1 MEARACPAE
10 YKAVQKAFIDNVPVE
25 FGRVAYDGDVC
36 LLRMIHKW
44 LHTGLES
51 DSAQLELEE
60 VGDLMIEENVGFSEW
75 WLTRHDAMEED

>member
-1 MEARACPAE
+1 M
-10 YKAVQKAFIDNVPVE
+10 DNVPAE
-25 FGRVAYDGDVC
+25 FIRMAYGKDVY

-60 VGDLMIEENVGFSEW
+60 VGDLVTQEHVGFREW
-75 WLTRHDAMEED
+75 WLTRHDAMAED